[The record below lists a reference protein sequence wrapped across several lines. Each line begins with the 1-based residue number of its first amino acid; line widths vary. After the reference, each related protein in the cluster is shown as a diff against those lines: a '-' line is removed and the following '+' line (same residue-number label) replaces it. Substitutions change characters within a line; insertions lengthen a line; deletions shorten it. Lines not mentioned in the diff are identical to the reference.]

1 MIVDHLRNLGV
12 DSLAK
17 RNTLLSSLLFRAEQP
32 YTIRDVISRFHQFA
46 TPGMVIKQRLIRLN
60 YCLTDLLLSCHLFL
74 SIQRNLSQIF
84 FLKVKI
90 ICIQFIRT
98 NFKSQKE
105 LLQFK
110 YCDNFYLISF
120 NSNQISTISLIYRMS
135 FIPKCPPA
143 TIAFK
148 SSGLPPPNLQTEK
161 YMPFNQYH

>member
-1 MIVDHLRNLGV
+1 M
-12 DSLAK
+12 AK
-17 RNTLLSSLLFRAEQP
+17 RNTLLSSLLFRPEQP

-46 TPGMVIKQRLIRLN
+46 KPGMVIKQCLIRLN

-90 ICIQFIRT
+90 ICIQFNNT

-110 YCDNFYLISF
+110 NCDNPLTLISF
-120 NSNQISTISLIYRMS
+120 NSNQISTISLIYRMP

-148 SSGLPPPNLQTEK
+148 SSGLPPPNLQTENTCPSIINK
-161 YMPFNQYH
+161 SKM